1 MRALWLILLIL
12 ALSWGLWHLLGT
24 SADDAYDPLPP
35 PPPEETT
42 PKASA
47 GPVYQTTGVLTVT
60 VRTAEGAA
68 PLGTEAGYRWGE
80 GERVKPV
87 DRRGQVR
94 FTDAPLGDLVIVA
107 HADGYEDGTQ
117 RRFLSSGVPT
127 DVVLTL
133 EAKDTD
139 LDGGR

>member
-1 MRALWLILLIL
+1 MRALWMILLIL
-12 ALSWGLWHLLGT
+12 ALSWGLWYLLGT
-24 SADDAYDPLPP
+24 DEDVAYDPLPP
-35 PPPEETT
+35 PPPVEETA
-42 PKASA
+42 PKAPA
-47 GPVYQTTGVLTVT
+47 GHVYQTTGVLTVT
-60 VRTAEGAA
+60 VRTPEGTA
-68 PLGTEAGYRWGE
+68 PSGTEAGYRWGE

-107 HADGYEDGTQ
+107 HADGYRKGTQ

-133 EAKDTD
+133 EEKDTE
-139 LDGGR
+139 LDG